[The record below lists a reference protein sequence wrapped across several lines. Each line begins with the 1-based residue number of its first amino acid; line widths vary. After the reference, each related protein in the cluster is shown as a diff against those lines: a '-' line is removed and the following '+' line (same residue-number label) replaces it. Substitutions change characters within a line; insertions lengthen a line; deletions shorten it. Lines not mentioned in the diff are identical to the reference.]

1 MRKSHDLGLPPFGFC
16 SSRAAPRCPSGQS
29 GAAWQRR
36 EMAGAGGMWHV
47 PPPPPRSPGVSQA
60 RLRQGME
67 RRCLGCSVWREMR
80 RDEPRARPPGR
91 RHYEGPIP
99 HRAVPRLSSRG
110 GRCVPAQQMRSRAPA
125 RGEGSRGRAWCP
137 PGREPPALHPAAPGG
152 QRPPSLPTRGK
163 EPCPGPGAAR
173 RRGARR
179 HFSPMLWSFDGKR
192 PWSEAEWSCVCARV
206 CAQACAYE
214 LVRARTRTRSFSPSA
229 EGRVARPD
237 ALRSPP
243 ARPACVPCI
252 SSTSRGGLGTAPQ

>member
-1 MRKSHDLGLPPFGFC
+1 
-16 SSRAAPRCPSGQS
+16 
-29 GAAWQRR
+29 
-36 EMAGAGGMWHV
+36 
-47 PPPPPRSPGVSQA
+47 
-60 RLRQGME
+60 
-67 RRCLGCSVWREMR
+67 
-80 RDEPRARPPGR
+80 
-91 RHYEGPIP
+91 
-99 HRAVPRLSSRG
+99 
-110 GRCVPAQQMRSRAPA
+110 MRSRAPA

-163 EPCPGPGAAR
+163 EPRPGPGAAR

-179 HFSPMLWSFDGKR
+179 HFSPMLWSFHGTR

-206 CAQACAYE
+206 CAQACACE

-243 ARPACVPCI
+243 ARPVCVPCI
-252 SSTSRGGLGTAPQ
+252 SSTSRGGLGDRPPIVPQQKPLVRAARRAPWEGPHVRRLTEPSGPVEWACPRSRRRWTAEPRHGYGHPAPASASRPCGRPPPAAGACPAVRAAGARDTALRL

>member
-1 MRKSHDLGLPPFGFC
+1 MTLGSRPSVSVAHELPPGVLPG
-16 SSRAAPRCPSGQS
+16 SQEPRGKGVRWRGLVAC
-29 GAAWQRR
+29 
-36 EMAGAGGMWHV
+36 GMS
-47 PPPPPRSPGVSQA
+47 PPPAPAPPRSQPSSSAARDGTKMPGMFRVA
-60 RLRQGME
+60 RDAEG
-67 RRCLGCSVWREMR
+67 
-80 RDEPRARPPGR
+80 RAACTAPGR

-110 GRCVPAQQMRSRAPA
+110 GRCVPAQQMWSRAPA
-125 RGEGSRGRAWCP
+125 RGEGSRGRAWCL

-163 EPCPGPGAAR
+163 EPRPGPGAAR

-179 HFSPMLWSFDGKR
+179 HFSPMLWSFHGTR

-206 CAQACAYE
+206 CAQACACE